1 MKESTPEIEE
11 LKRIPLSRI
20 AVYLKARGWIE
31 ASDST
36 NVARW
41 SRWNAFTGG
50 MVELL
55 LPIDKSIG
63 DYDLRAADF
72 LVTLSAFEGRTSQEL
87 VGELGGLRTHDSSAR
102 PTPSD
107 NESSQVAPGTEES
120 SPFEQFRQE
129 TIGRP
134 LAMRPLSAKVVAFS
148 LGIASLFMLIS
159 AVSLYVVGQKNVASG
174 IRGQIFIAAGVVCV
188 LVFLQV
194 VLVAG
199 FFVIAWPSLRRLI
212 EERFLLLEVEMRGR
226 MLSVL
231 GYVMAEAAVD
241 HESLDVRDRDK
252 LADAIVFV
260 QRGYELLRKVG
271 GAAEMMALNNLVYYL
286 SLMGDSVRRGFIL
299 EGARRLMAAGQEN
312 NAANLVLTACR
323 AMLQFGVDLAER
335 QAAREI
341 LASLANSSNS
351 QREREEAKLCLAT
364 FDRQ

>member
-1 MKESTPEIEE
+1 MKESTSEIEE

-20 AVYLKARGWIE
+20 AVYLKTRGWIE
-31 ASDST
+31 ISDST
-36 NVARW
+36 NVVRW

-55 LPIDKSIG
+55 LPIDRSIG

-87 VGELGGLRTHDSSAR
+87 VGELGGLRTHDSSAW

-134 LAMRPLSAKVVAFS
+134 LAIRPLSAKVVALS
-148 LGIASLFMLIS
+148 LGTASLLMLIS
-159 AVSLYVVGQKNVASG
+159 AVFLYVVGQGNVASG
-174 IRGQIFIAAGVVCV
+174 VRGQIFIAAGFVCV
-188 LVFLQV
+188 LFLQV

-212 EERFLLLEVEMRGR
+212 EERFLSLEIEMRGR

-231 GYVMAEAAVD
+231 GYVVAEAAID

-252 LADAIVFV
+252 LAEAIMFV
-260 QRGYELLRKVG
+260 QQGYELLRKVG

-286 SLMGDSVRRGFIL
+286 SLMGDSARRGFIL
-299 EGARRLMAAGQEN
+299 EGARRLIAAGQES

-341 LASLANSSNS
+341 LASLANSRDSS
-351 QREREEAKLCLAT
+351 QREREEAKLYLAT
-364 FDRQ
+364 FDR